1 LTFSELTPDGV
12 PSELRF
18 SASRLAAYDG
28 CKRRH
33 HYTYRKG
40 YRVPY
45 TNDAMTY
52 GSIIHRL
59 LELHYKDGTSPAE
72 AYTTVSEEFPTYKQQ
87 MLIWPAITL
96 ITRYISFFEKKDNF
110 QVLGVE
116 KELVVPYSTPNGVT
130 VYLHGLID
138 LVGVL
143 PSDELFIMDHKS
155 SARRVWNKD
164 KVWLDHQIA
173 FYMCLMLQCGFDP
186 RIGVI
191 NQISSASKD
200 AGKIGNYNPNDLFSR
215 FSVKPSPVM
224 LENWLREFGQ
234 KIDVILEEKVYPKS
248 LSNKCSD
255 CPFFEACL
263 LEMRGDDPTPW
274 LETNFREDAQY
285 EIQVEIEGLDD

>member
-1 LTFSELTPDGV
+1 
-12 PSELRF
+12 
-18 SASRLAAYDG
+18 
-28 CKRRH
+28 
-33 HYTYRKG
+33 
-40 YRVPY
+40 
-45 TNDAMTY
+45 MTY